1 MARLRWLLPAL
12 VLLVWV
18 GGAGPLAALSL
29 QLTGLQENDTA
40 AFLPDSAEST
50 RVADLHQRFPPV
62 QAIPAILLWEG
73 DGPLDAATLQA
84 VGERAQEAARV
95 AEDAGALAAP
105 PSPPIPSGDGAAV
118 QVLLP
123 LDPEVGDEIVPLV
136 EELRATLALEGTD
149 TFVTGPGGIFAD
161 FANGF
166 AGIDGLLLLAAFGVV
181 LLILLVVYR
190 SPILPFLVIGTA
202 GLALTAGNAV
212 AYLLADA
219 GVITVNGQSQGIASI
234 LVVGAAT
241 DYGLLLVARFREELR
256 RERSKYAAKAGARGR
271 SRGRCGGWEEGGVGA

>member
-12 VLLVWV
+12 VLLVWL
-18 GGAGPLAALSL
+18 GAAGPLGSLSG

-50 RVADLHQRFPPV
+50 RVLELQRGFQPTES
-62 QAIPAILLWEG
+62 IPAVLLWEG
-73 DGPLDAATLQA
+73 DGRID
-84 VGERAQEAARV
+84 EAALATITERIGEAAAI
-95 AEDAGALAAP
+95 AEDAGYLAGR
-105 PSPPIPSGDGAAV
+105 PSPPIPSQDGEAV
-118 QVLLP
+118 QAFLP
-123 LDPEVGDEIVPLV
+123 LTPDIGDEIVPVV
-136 EELRATLALEGTD
+136 EDVRAALAVEGTD
-149 TFVTGPGGIFAD
+149 SFVTGPGGIFAD

-166 AGIDGLLLLAAFGVV
+166 AGIDGILLLAAFGVV

-190 SPILPFLVIGTA
+190 SPLLPFLVIGTA
-202 GLALTAGNAV
+202 GLALTAANAV

-219 GVITVNGQSQGIASI
+219 GVITVNGQSQGIAAI

-256 RERSKYAAKAGARGR
+256 RATRLNS
-271 SRGRCGGWEEGGVGA
+271 